1 MSQKVKE
8 TKNIED
14 DNSLERPRDLTSE
27 LEKKLKESPMEV
39 QHYVTALKSENLK
52 LQKQIAKYQAQEVT
66 LKNSIKLAKDDLDEE
81 NTKRTVGGVI
91 DLIMGK
97 TKPLVSED

>member
-1 MSQKVKE
+1 MPKKVEK
-8 TKNIED
+8 TKNIDD
-14 DNSLERPRDLTSE
+14 DNLLERPIALTSE

-39 QHYVTALKSENLK
+39 QLYVTALKSENLK

-81 NTKRTVGGVI
+81 NAKRTVGGVI
-91 DLIMGK
+91 GLIMGK
-97 TKPLVSED
+97 TKPLVSEG